1 MIRPPTAADDADLGA
16 LRRYGALSG
25 PFAPAQAIAVL
36 TGPAATDTN
45 ALLAVTARF
54 ADACDTRQAGD
65 GSTWLMRDPE
75 RRWELSQLAVTG
87 DLDAAIAWR
96 RTLATDGPTDDL
108 LDALAGAGAFSP
120 AALATALGDGTP
132 RGRLEQL
139 AVAIDRAGPTA
150 PGRTQVDAI
159 KAEIIRIDA
168 RSRDEVL
175 LQRGFYGREAERS
188 ELAAWLAGPPATVP
202 VSSLFITGLPG
213 MGKSTLL
220 DEAVRQAI
228 ATADAATPGRG
239 WLTARLDFDRAGLDV
254 QDRIGLTV
262 ELARQLA
269 AELGD
274 QAAALRSARLEAS
287 GFAVSSES
295 SMKGEGRE
303 RTPVPLAQTV
313 ASAVGASGRPLL
325 VILDTLEVLRGRG
338 ETHPERLFGW
348 LDELV
353 SLGVGPMW
361 LLAAGRGDALD
372 SAPGRVG
379 RRIELHGLDDVNA
392 DRLLAGLG
400 VPPESFAAV
409 REIAQG
415 SPLVLR
421 LAARVVLEA
430 GPGALD
436 TASKRRG
443 VAAAY
448 LYRFLLSR
456 IDDPTLRTL
465 AHPGLVVR
473 RINAEVI
480 GQVLGPQL
488 GIRLDPAEA
497 QRVFEALASHHW
509 LVEPDP
515 AAPGFVKHRTDMR
528 SVLLPLLYKDQ
539 PAKCDRI
546 DRAAA
551 DWFGRRSEPW
561 CAVESAYHRLQHMRR
576 DHRPPLVDPQALLGL
591 DDSAILELP
600 PEAQTLVRQQRGER
614 TQQFRG
620 EAAPAANEPLDPAA
634 ARELEGIIDRGDWL
648 EGAYVYDQ
656 TFGVSL
662 FDPRSRDA
670 DVARTFLW
678 RAGRWAEAKRLLDAR
693 DRLGGDDD
701 LAQLPPP
708 LAQVRLE
715 MRAEFGFAR
724 LVTALRADP
733 SLLDRIQSIVLRAG
747 RSELGDGALGF
758 VLRLVG
764 ADLAA
769 ASKSSD
775 DIDAVGAVFATWAP
789 PAGDDAR
796 GRGALASA
804 AVRLSA
810 YAVPSAPLLP
820 EAADTTVG
828 PPGPSRARVLAVLS
842 PYARPAQTLLR
853 AQASARAAD
862 DARGID
868 HALAAVGFL
877 APADSAPWSLTP
889 ENPSADVLDRISGV
903 GLVAEWAG
911 AAASWT
917 KDRDLVLIA
926 RAAERWRRTAAGDW
940 SYDRAPDGASP
951 AWAHEP
957 DVTVADRV
965 AAIAATAQPAEAA
978 RAELAAWCNPDR
990 KRQTPA
996 AIEAR
1001 FAAASDAARAA
1012 VPAGD
1017 PLELARALLARQ
1029 VPSAFVPALA
1039 VLASIQR
1046 PKGPGQPAG

>member
-1 MIRPPTAADDADLGA
+1 M
-16 LRRYGALSG
+16 
-25 PFAPAQAIAVL
+25 L

-45 ALLAVTARF
+45 VLLAVTARF

-75 RRWELSQLAVTG
+75 RRWELAQLAATG
-87 DLDAAIAWR
+87 DLDRAIRWR
-96 RTLATDGPTDDL
+96 RTLPSDGPTDDL
-108 LDALAGAGAFSP
+108 LDALSGTGAFAP
-120 AALATALGDGTP
+120 AALAAALTDGTP
-132 RGRLEQL
+132 RNRLEQL

-150 PGRTQVDAI
+150 PGRSQVDAI
-159 KAEIIRIDA
+159 KAEIIRLDA

-175 LQRGFYGREAERS
+175 LQRGFYGREAERG
-188 ELAAWLAGPPATVP
+188 ELAAWLAGPPAAVP
-202 VSSLFITGLPG
+202 VSALFITGLPG

-220 DEAVRQAI
+220 DEAVRQAM
-228 ATADAATPGRG
+228 AMADAATPGRG

-287 GFAVSSES
+287 GFAVSNES
-295 SMKGEGRE
+295 SIKGEGRE

-313 ASAVGASGRPLL
+313 AAAVGASGRPLL
-325 VILDTLEVLRGRG
+325 VILDTLEVLRSRG

-353 SLGVGPMW
+353 SFGVGPMW

-379 RRIELHGLDDVNA
+379 RRIELHGLDDTNA
-392 DRLLAGLG
+392 DRMLEGLG

-480 GQVLGPQL
+480 GEVLGPQL

-551 DWFGRRSEPW
+551 DWFGRRPEPW
-561 CAVESAYHRLQHMRR
+561 CAVESATTGCSTCAATIGRR
-576 DHRPPLVDPQALLGL
+576 SSTPRRCSGSTTARSSSCRPRPRRSSASSAASAPSSSAARPRRPPTSRSTRRPRA
-591 DDSAILELP
+591 SS
-600 PEAQTLVRQQRGER
+600 RGSSTGATGSR
-614 TQQFRG
+614 APTSTTRRSRCRSSTRG
-620 EAAPAANEPLDPAA
+620 PGMPMS
-634 ARELEGIIDRGDWL
+634 RGPSCGGRVAGPRPSGCSTRATGSVATTTSPSCRRRW
-648 EGAYVYDQ
+648 
-656 TFGVSL
+656 
-662 FDPRSRDA
+662 PRSDSRCA
-670 DVARTFLW
+670 
-678 RAGRWAEAKRLLDAR
+678 
-693 DRLGGDDD
+693 
-701 LAQLPPP
+701 P
-708 LAQVRLE
+708 
-715 MRAEFGFAR
+715 
-724 LVTALRADP
+724 
-733 SLLDRIQSIVLRAG
+733 
-747 RSELGDGALGF
+747 
-758 VLRLVG
+758 
-764 ADLAA
+764 
-769 ASKSSD
+769 SSD
-775 DIDAVGAVFATWAP
+775 SRRWWRRCGPTRRSSIGSSPSSCGPDDRSSATGPSGSCSGSSGLIWP
-789 PAGDDAR
+789 PRFEEQRRRRR
-796 GRGALASA
+796 GRG
-804 AVRLSA
+804 
-810 YAVPSAPLLP
+810 
-820 EAADTTVG
+820 
-828 PPGPSRARVLAVLS
+828 
-842 PYARPAQTLLR
+842 
-853 AQASARAAD
+853 
-862 DARGID
+862 
-868 HALAAVGFL
+868 GFR
-877 APADSAPWSLTP
+877 DM
-889 ENPSADVLDRISGV
+889 
-903 GLVAEWAG
+903 G
-911 AAASWT
+911 AAC
-917 KDRDLVLIA
+917 
-926 RAAERWRRTAAGDW
+926 G
-940 SYDRAPDGASP
+940 
-951 AWAHEP
+951 
-957 DVTVADRV
+957 
-965 AAIAATAQPAEAA
+965 
-978 RAELAAWCNPDR
+978 
-990 KRQTPA
+990 
-996 AIEAR
+996 
-1001 FAAASDAARAA
+1001 
-1012 VPAGD
+1012 
-1017 PLELARALLARQ
+1017 
-1029 VPSAFVPALA
+1029 
-1039 VLASIQR
+1039 
-1046 PKGPGQPAG
+1046 

>member
-1 MIRPPTAADDADLGA
+1 MQAPTAADDADLDA
-16 LRRYGALSG
+16 LRQYGALSG
-25 PFAPAQAIAVL
+25 PFDPAQAIAVL
-36 TGPAATDTN
+36 TGPAATDTES
-45 ALLAVTARF
+45 LLAVTARF
-54 ADACDTRQAGD
+54 ANACDTRHAGD

-75 RRWELSQLAVTG
+75 RRWELDRLADGG
-87 DLDAAIAWR
+87 DLAGAVRWR
-96 RTLATDGPTDDL
+96 RTLPTDGPTEDL
-108 LDALAGAGAFSP
+108 LDALDGTGAFSP
-120 AALATALGDGTP
+120 GALTAALTDGTT
-132 RGRLEQL
+132 RDRLEQL
-139 AVAIDRAGPTA
+139 AVAIDRAGRTA
-150 PGRTQVDAI
+150 PGRAQVDAI
-159 KAEIIRIDA
+159 KAEIIRLDA
-168 RSRDEVL
+168 RRRDEVL
-175 LQRGFYGREAERS
+175 LERGFYGREAERGD
-188 ELAAWLAGPPATVP
+188 LAAWLAGPAAVMP
-202 VSSLFITGLPG
+202 VMALFITGLPG

-220 DEAVRQAI
+220 DEAVRS
-228 ATADAATPGRG
+228 ATAAADAATPGRG

-287 GFAVSSES
+287 GFAVSNES

-303 RTPVPLAQTV
+303 RTPVPLAQ
-313 ASAVGASGRPLL
+313 AVSTAMRAAGRPLL

-338 ETHPERLFGW
+338 ETHPERLFQW

-353 SLGVGPMW
+353 SFGIGPMW
-361 LLAAGRGDALD
+361 VLAAGRGDALD
-372 SAPGRVG
+372 SAPARVG
-379 RRIELHGLDDVNA
+379 RRIELRGLDDVNA

-400 VPPESFAAV
+400 LPPESFAAV

-421 LAARVVLEA
+421 LAARVVLEV

-436 TASKRRG
+436 TASRRRG

-456 IDDPTLRTL
+456 IDDPTLRAL

-488 GIRLDPAEA
+488 GIELDPAEA
-497 QRVFEALASHHW
+497 QRVFEVLASHHW

-539 PAKCDRI
+539 PAKCDKI

-551 DWFGRRSEPW
+551 DWFGRRPEPW

-600 PEAQTLVRQQRGER
+600 AEAQTLVRQQRGER

-620 EAAPAANEPLDPAA
+620 EAAPTANEPLDPAA

-693 DRLGGDDD
+693 DRLGGGDD
-701 LAQLPPP
+701 LTRLPPP

-715 MRAEFGFAR
+715 MRAEFGFAA
-724 LVTALRADP
+724 LVAALRANA
-733 SLLDRIQSIVLRAG
+733 SLLDFIGSIVLRAG

-758 VLRLVG
+758 ALRLVG
-764 ADLAA
+764 AQLAS

-789 PAGDDAR
+789 AAADDGRA
-796 GRGALASA
+796 RGALASA
-804 AVRLSA
+804 ESRLAA
-810 YAVPSAPLLP
+810 YAQPSTPL
-820 EAADTTVG
+820 ASGASGT
-828 PPGPSRARVLAVLS
+828 PPGPSVARALAVLS
-842 PYARPAQTLLR
+842 PYVRPSQTLLR
-853 AQASARAAD
+853 AEASARARD
-862 DARGID
+862 DATGID
-868 HALAAVGFL
+868 HALAAAAFL
-877 APADSAPWSLTP
+877 APSDSGPWRVAP
-889 ENPSADVLDRISGV
+889 ENPSAEVLDRISGV
-903 GLVAEWAG
+903 GLLAEWAG
-911 AAASWT
+911 VAAFWT
-917 KDRDLVLIA
+917 KDRDLALIA
-926 RAAERWRRTAAGDW
+926 RGAERWRRTAAGDW
-940 SYDRAPDGASP
+940 SYERAPDGGTAGWS
-951 AWAHEP
+951 HEP
-957 DVTVADRV
+957 DVTIADRV
-965 AAIAATAQPAEAA
+965 AALVAALDPAAAA
-978 RAELAAWCNPDR
+978 RDELAAWCSPSR

-1001 FAAASDAARAA
+1001 FATASVAARDAA
-1012 VPAGD
+1012 PDGD
-1017 PLELARALLARQ
+1017 PVAIARALLARQ

-1039 VLASIQR
+1039 VLASTQR
-1046 PKGPGQPAG
+1046 PTRPDKPTG